1 MALEERTC
9 TGLSTRNAEA
19 HIPARS
25 PLSGAPLRVPI
36 FHLPALRMLTRALA
50 KVACFRKPKTP
61 VSNQKP
67 GFWKKLERSIRK
79 RRKHLLA
86 FLMPGRFK
94 RPGKRGTDAGS
105 HRTAPDA
112 KTPDHALQAQNLG
125 LKSAPPRA
133 RKVCVGIVTF
143 NQTELEL
150 RQLAATARQALAS
163 RFCDPQSE
171 ILFIDNGK
179 ATEHALASGDRVS
192 YLPSRGNIGFGA
204 AHNLLMVEAFRKQAD
219 LYIAA
224 NPDGRFHPDAI
235 EELIRMLSAHG
246 DRALIEATQF
256 PDEHPKEFDPETFDT
271 PWVSGACL
279 AVPKGVYE
287 SIGGF
292 DDAFFMYCEDVDYS
306 WRARAAGFATKVC
319 PRSLFYHAVTNRPY
333 DRARHQRFL
342 TSGLL
347 LAKKWRSPS
356 FEGLIRRE
364 LKAGQFHPPETS
376 IAPVPEAW
384 TKVCD
389 FSHRFSFAEVR
400 W

>member
-1 MALEERTC
+1 M
-9 TGLSTRNAEA
+9 
-19 HIPARS
+19 
-25 PLSGAPLRVPI
+25 
-36 FHLPALRMLTRALA
+36 
-50 KVACFRKPKTP
+50 
-61 VSNQKP
+61 
-67 GFWKKLERSIRK
+67 
-79 RRKHLLA
+79 A

-279 AVPKGVYE
+279 AVPRAVYE

-292 DDAFFMYCEDVDYS
+292 DEAFFMYCEDVDFS

-319 PRSLFYHAVTNRPY
+319 PRALFYHAVTNRPY
-333 DRARHQRFL
+333 DRARHQSFL
-342 TSGLL
+342 ASGLL
-347 LAKKWRSPS
+347 LAKKWKSPS
-356 FEGLIRRE
+356 FEKLIRRE
-364 LKAGQFHPPETS
+364 LKAGHFETIERD
-376 IAPVPEAW
+376 IAPIPAAW
-384 TKVCD
+384 AHASD
-389 FSHRFSFAEVR
+389 FTHRFSFAAVR

>member
-1 MALEERTC
+1 
-9 TGLSTRNAEA
+9 
-19 HIPARS
+19 
-25 PLSGAPLRVPI
+25 
-36 FHLPALRMLTRALA
+36 
-50 KVACFRKPKTP
+50 
-61 VSNQKP
+61 
-67 GFWKKLERSIRK
+67 
-79 RRKHLLA
+79 
-86 FLMPGRFK
+86 MPGRFK
-94 RPGKRGTDAGS
+94 RPDKRGTDSGS

-112 KTPDHALQAQNLG
+112 KTPDHALQAKNLG
-125 LKSAPPRA
+125 LKSAPPRV
-133 RKVCVGIVTF
+133 RKVVVGIVTF

-150 RQLAATARQALAS
+150 QQLAATARQALAS
-163 RFCDPQSE
+163 QSCDPQSE

-179 ATEHALASGDRVS
+179 ATEHALASGGQVS
-192 YLPSRGNIGFGA
+192 YLPTRGNIGFGA
-204 AHNLLMVEAFRKQAD
+204 AHNLLMAEAFRRQAD

-256 PDEHPKEFDPETFDT
+256 PDEHPKEFDLETFDT

-279 AVPKGVYE
+279 AVPKVVYQ

-292 DDAFFMYCEDVDYS
+292 DEAFFMYCEDVDIS

-342 TSGLL
+342 ASGLL
-347 LAKKWRSPS
+347 LAKKWRNAS
-356 FEGLIRRE
+356 FERIIYRE
-364 LKAGQFHPPETS
+364 LKAGNFETSECS

-384 TKVCD
+384 TRVCD
-389 FSHRFSFAEVR
+389 FTHRFSFAAVR

>member
-1 MALEERTC
+1 LAL
-9 TGLSTRNAEA
+9 
-19 HIPARS
+19 
-25 PLSGAPLRVPI
+25 
-36 FHLPALRMLTRALA
+36 
-50 KVACFRKPKTP
+50 
-61 VSNQKP
+61 
-67 GFWKKLERSIRK
+67 
-79 RRKHLLA
+79 
-86 FLMPGRFK
+86 LMPGRYK
-94 RPGKRGTDAGS
+94 KPGGRGTTSAAERAD

-125 LKSAPPRA
+125 LKSAPPRV
-133 RKVCVGIVTF
+133 RKVVVGIVTF
-143 NQTELEL
+143 NQADLEL
-150 RQLAATARQALAS
+150 QQLAATARQALES
-163 RFCDPQSE
+163 PSCDVQSE
-171 ILFIDNGK
+171 ILIMDNGQ
-179 ATEHALASGDRVS
+179 ATEHALASGGQIS
-192 YLPSRGNIGFGA
+192 HLPPRGNIGFGA
-204 AHNLLMVEAFRKQAD
+204 AHNILMAEAFKGHAE

-235 EELIRMLSAHG
+235 EEIIRMLSAHG

-306 WRARAAGFATKVC
+306 WRARAAGFATKVS

-342 TSGLL
+342 ASGLL

-364 LKAGQFHPPETS
+364 LKAGQFETPETS